1 MAKENQ
7 FITAVGTALY
17 PSLRT
22 PETFEGNE
30 IGYTVKVIFSQEET
44 NKMEKHLL
52 NLLEEAKSLPEME
65 GKKWGNAPTIGM
77 GETQDGEVFFKFK
90 KKSSYVSKKSGQ
102 LITTTVP
109 IFDAMGKPLPANID
123 IGNGSQ
129 VKVAYTVYPFNKSR
143 QIQGLSLRLEAVQVI
158 KLVERGAGNQD
169 AGSFGFGSVEGGY
182 VAPTPDEFPPADEG
196 ADF

>member
-17 PSLRT
+17 PSLRN

-44 NKMEKHLL
+44 NKMERHLHK
-52 NLLEEAKSLPEME
+52 LLEEAKSLPEME
-65 GKKWGNAPTIGM
+65 GKKWGNTPSIGM
-77 GETQDGEVFFKFK
+77 GETQDGETFFKFK
-90 KKSSYVSKKSGQ
+90 KKSSYISKKTNQ
-102 LITTTVP
+102 VVQTTVP
-109 IFDAMGKPLPANID
+109 IFDAQGKPLPANID

-129 VKVAYTVYPFNKSR
+129 VKVAYSVFPFNKSR

-158 KLVERGAGNQD
+158 KLVERGAGGQD
-169 AGSFGFGSVEGGY
+169 ASSFGFGAVEGGY
-182 VAPTPDEFPPADEG
+182 VAPTPDEFPPDEG